1 MPDLLILTGSDAAS
15 AVADKSRLE
24 ISEMAIDFI
33 IKPYHN
39 RASTRVY

>member
-15 AVADKSRLE
+15 AVADKNRLV

-33 IKPYHN
+33 TKPYHN
-39 RASTRVY
+39 EASTRGY